1 MSTSNIHI
9 IGVPER
15 DKKEMSRKFFTG
27 IITKNFPNLMK
38 TFICIFTQQIQGRI
52 NANRS
57 TSRHST
63 VKMLKAKD
71 KERISKAARENSA
84 R

>member
-1 MSTSNIHI
+1 MSTSKIHI
-9 IGVPER
+9 IGVPEK
-15 DKKEMSRKFFTG
+15 DKKEMSRKVFEGT
-27 IITKNFPNLMK
+27 ITKNFPNLMK
-38 TFICIFTQQIQGRI
+38 TFICIFTQQIPSRI

-57 TSRHST
+57 TSRHIT

-71 KERISKAARENSA
+71 EERIPNAARENSA